1 MARRMRFYFTVE
13 AGPFSARSVRA
24 DLEELADDIYW
35 NEPRAMV
42 NIREYVSGWFGRRF
56 RLEARGVRP
65 EVAERIQAQFVDA
78 HVEEE
83 EKEGQEDGKD
93 KPN

>member
-1 MARRMRFYFTVE
+1 MPRSMRFYFTVE

-35 NEPRAMV
+35 NEPHAMV
-42 NIREYVSGWFGRRF
+42 NIREYASGWFSRRF

-65 EVAERIQAQFVDA
+65 EVAKRIQAQFADA

-83 EKEGQEDGKD
+83 VTD
-93 KPN
+93 KQSE